1 MIEFSDFK
9 QLPEWSQLD
18 ALQKEGIALGQREH
32 KAWTVTLYSM
42 QQHFVELW
50 QKEGF
55 YVITSFRQDAAT
67 YAVAEPYLDQVDLR
81 HLLQP

>member
-9 QLPEWSQLD
+9 QLPAWSQID
-18 ALQKEGIALGQREH
+18 ALQKEGIVLGQREH

-50 QKEGF
+50 QKEGLH
-55 YVITSFRQDAAT
+55 VITSFRHDAAT
-67 YAVAEPYLDQVDLR
+67 FSVAEPYLDQLDLR
-81 HLLQP
+81 PLLQP